1 MFPIISD
8 ISKHIQNMLL
18 SIKVHSVFFFS
29 RVLVSVS
36 CFSYKKYLHFVCFFF
51 LLKITAVGSLG
62 SDKHLH
68 SYIYC
73 QQLIIKGT
81 LIMQMKYLGCVDS
94 FLLYFK
100 LQLNI
105 IN

>member
-1 MFPIISD
+1 
-8 ISKHIQNMLL
+8 MLL
-18 SIKVHSVFFFS
+18 SIKVHSVCFFS
-29 RVLVSVS
+29 LVFWFRYHV
-36 CFSYKKYLHFVCFFF
+36 FHIKNIYILFGFF
-51 LLKITAVGSLG
+51 LLKITSVGSLG

-68 SYIYC
+68 SYIYY

-100 LQLNI
+100 LQLYI